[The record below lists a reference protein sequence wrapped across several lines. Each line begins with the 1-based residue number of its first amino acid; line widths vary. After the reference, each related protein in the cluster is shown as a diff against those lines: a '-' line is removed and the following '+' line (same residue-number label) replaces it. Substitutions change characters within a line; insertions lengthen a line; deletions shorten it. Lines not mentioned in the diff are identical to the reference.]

1 VILNRRTLL
10 CTLGCLPPLIA
21 AKKSQAKGPE
31 VVLVD
36 VTAKV
41 EDARVMLDGHVRN
54 VTDKPIRK
62 LTVVYEI
69 LDSDKK
75 VLTRQKGSIDE
86 EMLDPGD
93 EAAFSAQM
101 QYHARGVFYRFEFED
116 GSEKELRAEKTGPFP
131 LE

>member
-1 VILNRRTLL
+1 MILNRRTLL
-10 CTLGCLPPLIA
+10 FSFSFLAPLWG

-31 VVLVD
+31 VVLADAV
-36 VTAKV
+36 ARI
-41 EDARVMLDGHVRN
+41 EDGRVVVDGHVRN

-62 LTVVYEI
+62 LTVIYEI

-75 VLTRQKGSIDE
+75 VLTRQKGSIDQE
-86 EMLDPGD
+86 ILDPGE
-93 EAAFSAQM
+93 EAPFSAQM

-116 GSEKELRAEKTGPFP
+116 GSEKELRSEKTGPFP